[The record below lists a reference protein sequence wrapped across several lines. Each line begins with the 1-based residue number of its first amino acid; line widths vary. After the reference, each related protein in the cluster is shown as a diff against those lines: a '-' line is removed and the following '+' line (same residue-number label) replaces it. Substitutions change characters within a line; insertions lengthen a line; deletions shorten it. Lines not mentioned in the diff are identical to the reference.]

1 MKRVIYLW
9 EARMLQGHGQG
20 RPELD
25 TCPECRSRLWD
36 GYYHPR
42 EGLFFLFPPGEE
54 LIPPGTLGAWGC
66 SRCRLVAPAPQE
78 FHPGPEVGVRR
89 P

>member
-20 RPELD
+20 PPELD
-25 TCPECRSRLWD
+25 TCPECRGRLWD
-36 GYYHPR
+36 GYYHPQ
-42 EGLFFLFPPGEE
+42 EQLFVLFPPGEE
-54 LIPPGTLGAWGC
+54 LIPRGTLGAWGC
-66 SRCRLVAPAPQE
+66 SRCRLVAPSPQGC
-78 FHPGPEVGVRR
+78 HPGPAAGVRR